1 MGAIV
6 AGLASGVLFGLG
18 LALSGMTQP
27 AKVIGFL
34 DVAGDW
40 DPSLGLVMA
49 GAIGFYAPAYR
60 LVERLRAAPVFAAAY
75 ALPTSTRIDRSLL
88 AGATLFGAGWGLA
101 GFCPGPG
108 IVAAGT
114 GQVPGL
120 VFVLAMI
127 MGMLLHAVITRSR
140 EAIGTAT
147 EVAPTGTSTEGS

>member
-18 LALSGMTQP
+18 LVLSGMTQP

-49 GAIGFYAPAYR
+49 GAIGIFAPGYR
-60 LVERLRAAPVFAAAY
+60 LVERLRAAPAFATAY
-75 ALPTSTRIDRSLL
+75 ALPTSTRLDPALL
-88 AGATLFGAGWGLA
+88 GGAVLFGAGWGLA

-114 GQVPGL
+114 GQVPAL

-127 MGMLLHAVITRSR
+127 MGMLLHAAITRSR
-140 EAIGTAT
+140 DAIGAAT
-147 EVAPTGTSTEGS
+147 EVAPTGPSTEGS